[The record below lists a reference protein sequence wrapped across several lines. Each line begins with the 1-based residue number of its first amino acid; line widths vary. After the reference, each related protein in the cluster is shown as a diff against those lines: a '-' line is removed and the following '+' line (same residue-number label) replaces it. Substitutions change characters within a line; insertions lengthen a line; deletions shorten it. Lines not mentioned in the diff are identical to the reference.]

1 MPTNQVRRLVERIA
15 DAPFA
20 SGGWTNA
27 LEELASATG
36 SMRAQLMG
44 VGRDASIPFNM
55 VTQAPVKG
63 LEEFAAIDGASPDLN
78 WRVRASIGVEPLRVV
93 SERHYEI
100 ARRDMRCDIID
111 EFMDRYDMPFGCQAT
126 IIREPDMLV
135 GLSVLRS
142 RADGPSTPDAWRI
155 IEEVAPH
162 VRSAVKAAIALEQ
175 EGAKLV
181 AASMET
187 MAVAAFVCCEFG
199 RVRAMTARA
208 EDAMARGLP
217 VRVVASC
224 LKGLRACDDEPIT
237 RALFRAIGNGVGAG
251 RPGTI
256 VVNVH
261 RAPALVSFLPLPPR
275 CWAFGFTPRAV
286 VIVRTAPRAS
296 GPDCAVLG
304 ALYGMTVAEAAV
316 ACALLA
322 GDTRDEIAA
331 GRGSS
336 LATIQSQLKSV
347 FRKAGVTR
355 EIELVN
361 KLAWLTAE
369 PGL

>member
-1 MPTNQVRRLVERIA
+1 MATNQVRRLVDLAGR
-15 DAPFA
+15 APFGD
-20 SGGWTNA
+20 GGWTA
-27 LEELASATG
+27 VLEELASATG
-36 SMRAQLMG
+36 SLRAQLMG
-44 VGRDASIPFNM
+44 MGRNASIPFNL
-55 VTQAPVKG
+55 VTNAPEKG
-63 LEEFAAIDGASPDLN
+63 IEEFAAIDGANPDLN
-78 WRVRASIGVEPLRVV
+78 WRVRAAIGVEPLRVV
-93 SERHYEI
+93 SERHYEA
-100 ARRDMRCDIID
+100 ARRDIRID
-111 EFMDRYDMPFGCQAT
+111 VVNEFMDRYDMPFGCQAT
-126 IIREPDMLV
+126 IIGEPDMLV

-142 RADGPSTPDAWRI
+142 RADGPSTPDTWRI
-155 IEEVAPH
+155 FEAVAPH
-162 VRSAVKAAIALEQ
+162 VRSAVKTAIALEQ

-181 AASMET
+181 AASMDT
-187 MAVAAFVCCEFG
+187 MAAAAFVCCEFG

-208 EDAMARGLP
+208 EDAMARGLAI
-217 VRVVASC
+217 RVVASC
-224 LKGLRACDDEPIT
+224 LKGVRPCDDEPIT

-256 VVNVH
+256 VVNAH

-286 VIVRTAPRAS
+286 VIVRTAPRAA

-304 ALYGMTVAEAAV
+304 ALYGMTAAEAAV
-316 ACALLA
+316 VCALLA
-322 GDTRDEIAA
+322 GETRDEIAA
-331 GRGSS
+331 RRGSS
-336 LATIQSQLKSV
+336 LATVQSQLKSV